1 VVDKFIVVS
10 YVIQNTDSKAATVA
24 GVSNSLAVEQ
34 VREAALAIEM
44 FSAGTFGEPTAREA
58 ASTHLQDTILLYG
71 GPIPHRRSSTI
82 LAAGANAIIDGSC
95 SHDDRDKFVQITH
108 IASS

>member
-44 FSAGTFGEPTAREA
+44 FSAGTFGEPTAIDA
-58 ASTHLQDTILLYG
+58 ASTPSPGHDKNVSVHD
-71 GPIPHRRSSTI
+71 IP
-82 LAAGANAIIDGSC
+82 GAPRA
-95 SHDDRDKFVQITH
+95 DDR
-108 IASS
+108 A